1 MDNRIGGTGT
11 RNLRM
16 FRRLC
21 GDENLGGVVL
31 ATTMWE
37 STDRVKAKEREV
49 QLKKEEKL
57 WAPLIREGSKVLRQ
71 DEDKTSGLKIINYLM
86 ARKSKLT
93 LDIQTELVD
102 KNLEL
107 EQTGAGSEL
116 VSLLEKRVQEYQ
128 QKIEEINR
136 ELETVSGKYLDVK
149 KELEEAK
156 SDWMEGSAKL
166 KAEVKRLEVSQEQI
180 VADER
185 NRHEEQLGQVRGVE
199 ARRLRS
205 RYMEDMKSCSVM

>member
-11 RNLRM
+11 RNLKM

-21 GDENLGGVVL
+21 GDENLSGVVL

-37 STDRVKAKEREV
+37 DTDLVKAKDREV
-49 QLKKEEKL
+49 QLEKEEKL

-71 DEDKTSGLKIINYLM
+71 DAKTTSGLKIINYLM
-86 ARKSKLT
+86 TRKTKMT

-102 KNLEL
+102 KKLRL

-128 QKIEEINR
+128 QKIEEINLELRVVSEKYHVVR
-136 ELETVSGKYLDVK
+136 E
-149 KELEEAK
+149 ELEEAK
-156 SDWMEGSAKL
+156 NEWMEGSTKL
-166 KAEVKRLEVSQEQI
+166 KAEVKRLEVSQEQL

-199 ARRLRS
+199 ARKLRS
-205 RYMEDMKSCSVM
+205 RYMEDMKMCSVM